1 MNLRPTEL
9 AGFPALES
17 GQSTWPPL
25 LFLHGSFATH
35 ECFRQWVGFF
45 AERGWR
51 AISASRRGRLHLPP
65 ARAEGLELAQY
76 LDDTRRMIDALGT
89 APVLIGHS
97 GGGLLAQKLAEEG
110 RCAAAA
116 LLSPAPP
123 WMLLPSF
130 DALPALLPL
139 LPNIMAGRSVLP
151 NYWTAVRT
159 LLNRVPQPDR
169 SRIHAALV
177 HESGVAFRQL
187 MHGSLPVDASKVSSP
202 MRVVGAD
209 DDRIIAPRLARRIA
223 DCYGAA
229 FDLRPGHGHWLIE
242 EPGWE
247 AIATAVADWLDAV
260 VPRAARLAKRP
271 KRASAG
277 RGGD

>member
-1 MNLRPTEL
+1 MFPMQEFDL
-9 AGFPALES
+9 AGFPGVGS
-17 GQSTWPPL
+17 GSPSAPPL

-35 ECFRQWVGFF
+35 HCFGNWVRFF

-51 AISASRRGRLHLPP
+51 AVSASRRGRLGLPP
-65 ARAEGLELAQY
+65 PQAEGVELAQY
-76 LDDTRRMIDALGT
+76 LDDSRRMIDALGS

-110 RCAAAA
+110 RCLAAV

-130 DALPALLPL
+130 DALPALIPL
-139 LPNIMAGRSVLP
+139 LPNIIAGRSVLP

-159 LLNRVPQPDR
+159 LLNAVPQPDR
-169 SRIHAALV
+169 RRIYAGLV

-187 MHGSLPVDASKVSSP
+187 MHGSLPVDATKVRCP
-202 MRVVGAD
+202 LRVVGAG
-209 DDRIIAPRLARRIA
+209 DDRIIALGLARQIA
-223 DCYGAA
+223 GYYGAA
-229 FDLRPGHGHWLIE
+229 FDAREGHGHWFIE

-247 AIATAVADWLDAV
+247 AIARDAADWLDAV
-260 VPRAARLAKRP
+260 VVPAPARRRTRQAPDL
-271 KRASAG
+271 
-277 RGGD
+277 GD